1 MTQRNG
7 RIIRQGN
14 QNKEVQIYQY
24 VTEATFDAYLYQTLE
39 QKQRFISQIMT
50 SKSPVRSCDD
60 VDEQALS
67 YAEIKALCAG
77 NPKIKEKM
85 DLDVEVARLKV
96 LKADHQSQQY
106 RLEDRLLK
114 YFPAELE
121 LQRGF
126 IRGFEQDVATAA
138 QHPLPK
144 EGFAGISIR
153 GQTFTD
159 KEDAGNALLAI
170 CRTLRDKEP
179 VEVGSYR
186 GFTVEA
192 VYNPVKMEVQAI
204 LKGAMTHRAALGE
217 DAKGNLLRLDH
228 ALAAIPKR
236 LEDAKAHLT
245 ELETQRD
252 AAQAELGKPF
262 PQEQQLREK
271 SARLAELNAI
281 LDLEGHEE
289 SAVVETP
296 WPRKSPPSSSASPPW
311 NRRSGRNTRNT
322 RRRLR
327 EHDCRRMQ
335 YCPV

>member
-1 MTQRNG
+1 MSR
-7 RIIRQGN
+7 
-14 QNKEVQIYQY
+14 
-24 VTEATFDAYLYQTLE
+24 
-39 QKQRFISQIMT
+39 
-50 SKSPVRSCDD
+50 
-60 VDEQALS
+60 ALS

-77 NPKIKEKM
+77 NPEIKEKM

-126 IRGFEQDVATAA
+126 IRGFEQDVATAD

-144 EGFAGISIR
+144 EGFVGISIR

-159 KEDAGNALLAI
+159 KDAAGNALLAI

-179 VEVGSYR
+179 VEVGTYR

-204 LKGAMTHRAALGE
+204 LKGAMTHRAVLG
-217 DAKGNLLRLDH
+217 DRCQRQP
-228 ALAAIPKR
+228 AAAGSCIGRHPQAAGGR
-236 LEDAKAHLT
+236 QSTFDRA
-245 ELETQRD
+245 ETQRD

-271 SARLAELNAI
+271 SARLAELNAL

-289 SAVVETP
+289 TAVVEATVAKEKTSVLQ
-296 WPRKSPPSSSASPPW
+296 RLSALEPPVRP
-311 NRRSGRNTRNT
+311 
-322 RRRLR
+322 
-327 EHDCRRMQ
+327 EHKEHKKEAERA
-335 YCPV
+335 

>member
-1 MTQRNG
+1 M
-7 RIIRQGN
+7 
-14 QNKEVQIYQY
+14 
-24 VTEATFDAYLYQTLE
+24 E

-77 NPKIKEKM
+77 NPEIKEKM

-144 EGFAGISIR
+144 EGFVGISIR

-159 KEDAGNALLAI
+159 KDAAGNALLAI

-179 VEVGSYR
+179 VEVGTYR

-217 DAKGNLLRLDH
+217 DTKGNLLRLDH

-245 ELETQRD
+245 GAGNPAGRRPGRAGQALPPGAAAPGKERPPGGAERPPGLGGSRGNRRCRSPRGQGKALRPPAPLRPGTAGQAGTQR
-252 AAQAELGKPF
+252 
-262 PQEQQLREK
+262 
-271 SARLAELNAI
+271 
-281 LDLEGHEE
+281 
-289 SAVVETP
+289 T
-296 WPRKSPPSSSASPPW
+296 
-311 NRRSGRNTRNT
+311 
-322 RRRLR
+322 
-327 EHDCRRMQ
+327 
-335 YCPV
+335 